1 MNRKTG
7 EFEYSFAPPNT
18 PLPAPVAVIR
28 EASST
33 VNRKTGEFEFS
44 KPDDSSPPSTPKSA
58 SPDSASSDRT
68 TSTVNRKTGEFEFS
82 QERAESVSR
91 PTSRDSASIAVNRK
105 TGEFEVASDTAAAA
119 VARPRLLSIDSM
131 IKRRFSR
138 SGTTPPDS
146 KPSLFLSS
154 INKLRRIP
162 SHSTLFKPKR
172 EAC

>member
-1 MNRKTG
+1 M
-7 EFEYSFAPPNT
+7 
-18 PLPAPVAVIR
+18 
-28 EASST
+28 
-33 VNRKTGEFEFS
+33 
-44 KPDDSSPPSTPKSA
+44 
-58 SPDSASSDRT
+58 
-68 TSTVNRKTGEFEFS
+68 NRKTGEFEFS

-105 TGEFEVASDTAAAA
+105 TGEFEHSLEDTTAA

-138 SGTTPPDS
+138 SGTTPTPTPPDS